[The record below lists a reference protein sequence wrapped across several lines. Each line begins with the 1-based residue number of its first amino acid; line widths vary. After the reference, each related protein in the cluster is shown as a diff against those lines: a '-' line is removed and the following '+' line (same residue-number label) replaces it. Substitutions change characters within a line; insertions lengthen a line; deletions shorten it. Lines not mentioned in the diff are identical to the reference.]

1 MSYLEAA
8 RTTLWA
14 ARLPSLQTRVASH
27 SERAASSW
35 DRDAVR
41 LRPNWRLLSTWQSP
55 ASMVTRDSAQCS
67 GVGVLC
73 TRVLASEL
81 RLLCLSC
88 PDHH

>member
-55 ASMVTRDSAQCS
+55 ASMVTRDSDQCS

-73 TRVLASEL
+73 TRVLGEL